1 MSREEQVMNGIGLK
15 ARLGAGYID
24 TAEAKRLEGE
34 LGEKMAEIEA
44 LNGRIAQ
51 LEQAVEGAAAEANK
65 NFRAVIERTAV
76 NPVLPSGLTKV
87 GERAFYGCASLA
99 LTSLPAS
106 ITSIGSSSFENCRKL
121 ALASLPPRV
130 THILGAAFRGC
141 TALALTSLPPELMR
155 IDDSAFSSCNSLR
168 QITFTS
174 TPGRIAAT
182 AFDYCYGITTINV
195 PWAEGAVSG
204 APWGATNA
212 TINYNYTGGDA

>member
-76 NPVLPSGLTKV
+76 NPVLPPDLTSVGDYAFSG
-87 GERAFYGCASLA
+87 CDNLA
-99 LTSLPAS
+99 ITSLPAGVGR
-106 ITSIGSSSFENCRKL
+106 IGISAFAGCVNL
-121 ALASLPPRV
+121 ATISLPAGVMRIASSAFTNCSSLRSV
-130 THILGAAFRGC
+130 TFAG
-141 TALALTSLPPELMR
+141 TPTSL
-155 IDDSAFSSCNSLR
+155 AGY
-168 QITFTS
+168 TFGGCS
-174 TPGRIAAT
+174 VL
-182 AFDYCYGITTINV
+182 TTINV

-204 APWGATNA
+204 APWGATKA